1 MDNTELLT
9 RFNLT
14 RHEAT
19 IYLALLADG
28 DLNGYE
34 VSKITG
40 ISRSNA
46 YASLASLVE
55 KGAAF
60 IIEGETTRYT
70 PVPVEE
76 FCGNKIRSL
85 QESKQELIKNIP
97 QRREDAEG
105 YITITGEHRIL
116 DKMRNMISE
125 SKSRVYLSV
134 SGNIL
139 PDLLTEIQVAHQR
152 GIKMVVI
159 TDTPFPQE
167 GMTVHVLEKPKKQVR
182 IIVDSTTV
190 LTGDIDEGEFSTCL
204 YSGKKNV
211 VDLLKESLQNEI
223 KVVEMMRGFEAK

>member
-19 IYLALLADG
+19 IYLTLLADG

-125 SKSRVYLSV
+125 SKSRVYQFFSL
-134 SGNIL
+134 GQ
-139 PDLLTEIQVAHQR
+139 PEIRCGRNRR
-152 GIKMVVI
+152 G
-159 TDTPFPQE
+159 TP
-167 GMTVHVLEKPKKQVR
+167 
-182 IIVDSTTV
+182 
-190 LTGDIDEGEFSTCL
+190 
-204 YSGKKNV
+204 
-211 VDLLKESLQNEI
+211 
-223 KVVEMMRGFEAK
+223 